1 MHQKDLCSECYSTC
15 VANRLNIGMIDADL
29 LDNGTRHPNLAQ
41 MKISAYCKFKG
52 HNVTLIYRNEDI
64 SNLQQY
70 DLLIVS
76 KVFTFT
82 KLVEPLNQLIQ
93 ESGKTLVEL
102 NGCIYEALIQYE
114 TVLPD
119 STQILIGGTGF
130 FEDGGRDLHNE
141 IERNVCGNPR
151 RIPDYHLYDDY
162 IMDKIKQGRSIKY
175 FDDYLNYSIGFM
187 TRGCF
192 RKCHFCVN
200 KKYERAV
207 RHSHVEEF
215 LDTKRPMIYLWDDNV
230 FAYSGWEE
238 VFQELIETGRPFQ
251 FRQGLD
257 IRLMTESRA
266 KVLSQCKYH
275 GDYIFAFDHVD
286 DADLIIKKLTMWRQY
301 TRKTTKL
308 YLLCAFDPWDIDR
321 DIISPESGKAVYCLD
336 RMNGLRSQ
344 DERDQMDIQGVFERI
359 EILMRLG
366 CLPYIMRYENYKKS
380 KYRSL
385 YIELARWCNQP
396 QFFKKKSFRQF
407 CEANRDYN
415 HNENCSSYRSM
426 IEFEKDRPDI
436 AKKYFDLR
444 FEDLNQYKVCSSYG
458 RIDTTPCLICK
469 EANYTWND
477 FLNSS
482 ISNIEK
488 LSYYYSG
495 KLDFLCLI
503 SGLCEHCDPKR
514 DKIDII
520 SNQLFDLINDSSFDD
535 LLDAIDASDPLS
547 ITKNNIPQFSGLDT
561 AIVYSMNELRQP
573 LTYKELGEKLPGR
586 TSESDNAKTK
596 YGENHAKLL
605 ALLDLVYVNSDTR
618 PSTVVLSPVGK
629 IVVELPN
636 YKRLEIITKLILRIP
651 IIQNVLR
658 DAKNGS
664 IVLADYL
671 SVLEESTLI
680 RRTGNVADLI
690 DLLKGKTTEMDRR
703 IDNIAVRTQSNI

>member
-1 MHQKDLCSECYSTC
+1 
-15 VANRLNIGMIDADL
+15 
-29 LDNGTRHPNLAQ
+29 
-41 MKISAYCKFKG
+41 
-52 HNVTLIYRNEDI
+52 
-64 SNLQQY
+64 
-70 DLLIVS
+70 
-76 KVFTFT
+76 
-82 KLVEPLNQLIQ
+82 
-93 ESGKTLVEL
+93 
-102 NGCIYEALIQYE
+102 
-114 TVLPD
+114 
-119 STQILIGGTGF
+119 
-130 FEDGGRDLHNE
+130 
-141 IERNVCGNPR
+141 
-151 RIPDYHLYDDY
+151 
-162 IMDKIKQGRSIKY
+162 
-175 FDDYLNYSIGFM
+175 
-187 TRGCF
+187 
-192 RKCHFCVN
+192 
-200 KKYERAV
+200 
-207 RHSHVEEF
+207 
-215 LDTKRPMIYLWDDNV
+215 
-230 FAYSGWEE
+230 
-238 VFQELIETGRPFQ
+238 
-251 FRQGLD
+251 
-257 IRLMTESRA
+257 
-266 KVLSQCKYH
+266 
-275 GDYIFAFDHVD
+275 
-286 DADLIIKKLTMWRQY
+286 
-301 TRKTTKL
+301 
-308 YLLCAFDPWDIDR
+308 
-321 DIISPESGKAVYCLD
+321 
-336 RMNGLRSQ
+336 
-344 DERDQMDIQGVFERI
+344 MDIQGVFERI